1 MVGHG
6 DIRIGR
12 DVGMKNPRRPV
23 IPGGAACRSI
33 AAEAIEQAVEGGFP
47 FFR

>member
-1 MVGHG
+1 MVGHE
-6 DIRIGR
+6 DVRIVR
-12 DVGMKNPRRPV
+12 DVCMKNPRRPV

-33 AAEAIEQAVEGGFP
+33 AAEAIEQAVESGFP